1 MKHLKGLMKKSVY
14 ILLLILCSATLFA
27 QQPAASGKSGKHVPQ
42 AKTHPEFNDYNT
54 AYATTGGAAVEKA
67 ADEFSAKYPAS
78 ELKAFLY
85 AKALHEYQTE
95 NNKQKMLAMGQK
107 VLQLDPDNTVA
118 LVLTATVLADDLG
131 EGAKSGDA
139 KVAEIKKNC
148 AHALETMD
156 ASMAAMTN
164 ASPEQLQAYKKT
176 LQSLAHSALGIVALK
191 SSQDPEAEKELKLAA
206 DLNQGQPDPFIWY
219 HLALAQD
226 HQSKYNE
233 ALVSVNQAIQS
244 SGSNPELAALAQG
257 ELQRLQTLT
266 GGSAPQPKPQPP
278 APK

>member
-1 MKHLKGLMKKSVY
+1 MKKSVH
-14 ILLLILCSATLFA
+14 ILLLALCSATLLA
-27 QQPAASGKSGKHVPQ
+27 QQPAATGKSGQPAGKHVPQ

-54 AYATTGGAAVEKA
+54 AYALSGGAAVEKA

-78 ELKAFLY
+78 ELKSFLY

-95 NNKQKMLAMGQK
+95 NNKQKMLFVGQK

-118 LVLTATVLADDLG
+118 LVLTATVMADDLG
-131 EGAKSGDA
+131 EGAKSGDRQ
-139 KVAEIKKNC
+139 VTEIKKNC
-148 AHALETMD
+148 SHALETMD

-191 SSQDPEAEKELKLAA
+191 GNEDPEAERELKLAA

-226 HQSKYNE
+226 HQNKYNE
-233 ALVSVNQAIQS
+233 ALVSINQAVQS
-244 SGSNPELAALAQG
+244 AGSNPDLATLAQG

-266 GGSAPQPKPQPP
+266 GGAAATQSKPQPP